1 MSNIGNMLNKL
12 QNMKIKLKEIET
24 SLESAEFSSSVG
36 GNVVEATVNGK
47 GKVKKLFIDNSLFNN
62 NDSDELC
69 ELIILAVNSA
79 ISNAEINKEK
89 KIKDLTGGL
98 PLPPGL
104 NLPF

>member
-12 QNMKIKLKEIET
+12 QDMKIKLKEIET

-62 NDSDELC
+62 NDSDELS

>member
-12 QNMKIKLKEIET
+12 QNMKIKLKEIEA

-47 GKVKKLFIDNSLFNN
+47 GKVNILFIDNSLFNN
-62 NDSDELC
+62 NDADELS

-79 ISNAEINKEK
+79 NSNAEINKEK

>member
-47 GKVKKLFIDNSLFNN
+47 GKVKKLFIDNSIFNN
-62 NDSDELC
+62 NSDELS

>member
-62 NDSDELC
+62 NDANELS

>member
-1 MSNIGNMLNKL
+1 MSNIGNILNKL
-12 QNMKIKLKEIET
+12 QNVKMKLQEIE
-24 SLESAEFSSSVG
+24 SKLEDTEFSSSVG
-36 GNVVEATVNGK
+36 GNLVKATVNGK
-47 GKVKKLFIDNSLFNN
+47 GKLKKLFIDNSIFNN
-62 NDSDELC
+62 NPDELS

-89 KIKDLTGGL
+89 RIKDLTGGL

>member
-12 QNMKIKLKEIET
+12 QNMKIKLKEIEA

-62 NDSDELC
+62 NDSDELS
-69 ELIILAVNSA
+69 ELIILKLL
-79 ISNAEINKEK
+79 ILLFQMLKLIK
-89 KIKDLTGGL
+89 KKLKI
-98 PLPPGL
+98 
-104 NLPF
+104 

>member
-62 NDSDELC
+62 NDSDELS

>member
-24 SLESAEFSSSVG
+24 SLESAGFSSSVG

-62 NDSDELC
+62 NDANELS

-98 PLPPGL
+98 PLPP
-104 NLPF
+104 

>member
-62 NDSDELC
+62 NDADELS

>member
-12 QNMKIKLKEIET
+12 QDMKIKLKEIET

-36 GNVVEATVNGK
+36 GNVIEATVNGK

-62 NDSDELC
+62 NDSDELS